1 MPYRCGFKRD
11 NKHKGD
17 KKWISIWRISLL
29 RLMIRPLCS
38 GQRLVTYKYEC
49 ILILVGN
56 RCYQQDEQALDGL
69 H

>member
-1 MPYRCGFKRD
+1 MD
-11 NKHKGD
+11 KHLED
-17 KKWISIWRISLL
+17 K
-29 RLMIRPLCS
+29 PAPANDQAPCS